1 MTHFS
6 WGLTKSITG
15 SNGQSATSNDIK
27 DKGANSAVQHY
38 WNRHNYAKKKDIQ
51 IMKWNNWLM
60 PTTKH
65 QNSTMEGVNER
76 KNDCTSTEN
85 TIAG

>member
-51 IMKWNNWLM
+51 IMK
-60 PTTKH
+60 
-65 QNSTMEGVNER
+65 
-76 KNDCTSTEN
+76 
-85 TIAG
+85 